1 MNKAK
6 HITKMLSLEDIFNL
20 EDLKCYNLML
30 AKYLKVDKE
39 VIIKI

>member
-6 HITKMLSLEDIFNL
+6 LIPDMLSL